1 MFLESP
7 TTRSNSRSTQHIG
20 CGRRESQTGNDL
32 TADLTTTTARGNDLT
47 TDSTTTTA
55 QENDLTTDLTTTTAQ
70 GNDLTT
76 ARGNL
81 LNTFYCPLTDCP
93 AHF

>member
-1 MFLESP
+1 MP
-7 TTRSNSRSTQHIG
+7 TRRNNTYTHLAEPGHQRDNNTSLRSLNLQQQGQIVV
-20 CGRRESQTGNDL
+20 
-32 TADLTTTTARGNDLT
+32 ARNILGVGDEKARLG
-47 TDSTTTTA
+47 
-55 QENDLTTDLTTTTAQ
+55 NDLTTDLTTTTAQ

>member
-1 MFLESP
+1 MP
-7 TTRSNSRSTQHIG
+7 TRRNNTHLAEPGHQRDNNTSLRSLNLQQRGQIVVARNILG
-20 CGRRESQTGNDL
+20 V
-32 TADLTTTTARGNDLT
+32 ADEKARLG
-47 TDSTTTTA
+47 
-55 QENDLTTDLTTTTAQ
+55 NDLTTDLTTTTAQ